1 MPITRTYAVG
11 DNRSV
16 VRLDN
21 LTGPWNDV
29 SILSYD
35 IGTLF
40 DVETDPL
47 NSDIVFVVGQGDG
60 TTNYGIYTSIDA
72 GVTWNIPGG
81 GYQTIATF
89 NEVQVLDSNTIYAV
103 GQYGYL
109 AKSID
114 AGATFALSTQIP
126 AVIPCIGC
134 NPQIEDAYS
143 LHFISDQIG
152 VVGTETSVFKTTDG
166 GTTWTILNGGNAI
179 YYNPVGIN
187 QINGIHISADEQTI
201 VLTCRDGV
209 YLSTD
214 AGATFSV
221 AASLN
226 SIGTHLTW
234 VDDSNLFAFGL
245 NSQILKTVNGGLT
258 WSVLSPLFPSVANN
272 YSAGHLYSLQN
283 GFYGGFKYI
292 YNTND
297 GAASGTVNLAPPT
310 NNYVFYAVWTGY
322 FPPVCYLLS
331 DCAGIK
337 EPKVV
342 KWDILADFVGSV
354 IQVTDLYGTTC
365 WQVTEAESCEGATIV
380 TGQHTILEY
389 TNCVFCNPPMCYE
402 LVFCDNSQEPIV
414 IGGQFIDLSGSVG
427 QVIKVCD
434 TQTNNCYCVT
444 VNEIGPCT
452 NGGELPP
459 GYIIEEGACF
469 LTCEECNPPVI
480 PTGLRTRSVKPGYD
494 TPGCPP
500 EYTEKVSCTF
510 AEQVF
515 DEVAILRYGIKI
527 CCDHD
532 VDKWDLKKSILDLK
546 ATYDPGLLPI
556 KDCRCYRI
564 LQTAGTVTY
573 KYISCEGCLEETTLV
588 GEQTLNICSQSYPK
602 VYCRP
607 DTAVYRIIALNTS
620 CTTNG
625 ECQPSSCSCYK
636 VVNGNKVDAVIS
648 YTDCETGQ
656 TIEKTIQYLIEN
668 YFCINGVITVVS
680 AENPFLVSVE
690 VLGTNCSTD
699 LDCQPV

>member
-11 DNRSV
+11 DNKSV

-60 TTNYGIYTSIDA
+60 TTNYGIYSSSDA
-72 GVTWNIPGG
+72 GATWNVPAGT
-81 GYQTIATF
+81 YQSVSTF
-89 NEVQVLDSNTIYAV
+89 NEVQVLDSNTVYAV

-109 AKSID
+109 AKSTD
-114 AGATFALSTQIP
+114 AGATFNLSTQIP
-126 AVIPCIGC
+126 SVVPCIGC

-152 VVGTETSVFKTTDG
+152 VVGLETHVFKTIDAG
-166 GTTWTILNGGNAI
+166 VTWTVLNSGNPI
-179 YYNPVGIN
+179 YYNPLGIN

-201 VLTCRDGV
+201 VLTCRDGI

-214 AGATFSV
+214 AGATFTV

-226 SIGTHLTW
+226 SLGTHLTW
-234 VDDSNLFAFGL
+234 VDDSNLLAFGL
-245 NSQILKTVNGGLT
+245 SSQILKTTDGGLT
-258 WSVLSPLFPSVANN
+258 WTTLSALFPSVQNN
-272 YSAGHLYSLQN
+272 YSAGHLYTLQN
-283 GFYGGFKYI
+283 GFYGGFRYI

-297 GAASGTVNLAPPT
+297 GAVSATVSLAPPT

-331 DCAGIK
+331 DCKGEK
-337 EPKVV
+337 EPKIL

-365 WQVTEAESCEGATIV
+365 WQVTEAESCEGATII
-380 TGQHTILEY
+380 TGQHTIVEY
-389 TNCVFCNPPMCYE
+389 QNCIFCDPPMCYE
-402 LVFCDNSQEPIV
+402 LVFCDNSQQPII

-427 QVIKVCD
+427 QVIKICD

-452 NGGELPP
+452 NGGDLPA

-469 LTCEECNPPVI
+469 LNCADCNPPVI
-480 PTGLRTRSVKPGYD
+480 PTGLKTRSVKPGYD
-494 TPGCPP
+494 TPGCHP

-515 DEVAILRYGIKI
+515 DEVAVLRYGIKI

-532 VDKWDLKKSILDLK
+532 IDKWDLKKSILDLK
-546 ATYDPGLLPI
+546 AIYDPGLLPI
-556 KDCRCYRI
+556 KSCYCYRI
-564 LQTAGTVTY
+564 LQTAGTVNY
-573 KYISCEGCLEETTLV
+573 KYISCEGCLEEVTLV
-588 GEQTLNICSQSYPK
+588 GEQTLYICSQSYPK
-602 VYCRP
+602 AYCP
-607 DTAVYRIIALNTS
+607 LDASYQIIKSTTV
-620 CTTNG
+620 CTDNAS
-625 ECQPSSCSCYK
+625 CQPPPCSCYK
-636 VVNGNKVDAVIS
+636 IINNNKVDAIIS
-648 YTDCETGQ
+648 YADCQTGQ
-656 TIEKTIQYLIEN
+656 TIEKTLVYLQEN
-668 YFCINGVITVVS
+668 YFCVSGVITVVS

-699 LDCQPV
+699 SECQPV